1 MPFASILYCSVNSID
16 QSKAS
21 WLQSFLLLH
30 GRTAQPSVM
39 NLLTRPVSP
48 QAILELTKGKAWN
61 PLPYAIMDQGC
72 LIPLLPSQLCD
83 TREWHRLWSLKL
95 DQYVGHFFVGS
106 NRPRRG
112 QYLVYVQTTK
122 ELYIFTTT
130 SMILCKIFSPA
141 KLCRTW
147 LWDSCCLSQNGLKGS
162 QCLKRILEEIRKV
175 VLCHDVI
182 AAKYLAMTF

>member
-1 MPFASILYCSVNSID
+1 MHFASILYCSVNSID

-21 WLQSFLLLH
+21 WLPVQSFLLLQS
-30 GRTAQPSVM
+30 RTVQPSVM

-48 QAILELTKGKAWN
+48 QALLELTKGKAWN
-61 PLPYAIMDQGC
+61 PLPYAIMDQDC
-72 LIPLLPSQLCD
+72 QTPLLPSQLCD

-130 SMILCKIFSPA
+130 
-141 KLCRTW
+141 TW
-147 LWDSCCLSQNGLKGS
+147 FYVKYSLLLSCAGRSYGTHAASEKMAWRVLS
-162 QCLKRILEEIRKV
+162 V
-175 VLCHDVI
+175 
-182 AAKYLAMTF
+182 